1 MDTERVFTSH
11 DSGNESRVNPPFS
24 SSSSSPVR
32 HVCDVRGFR
41 GLGPIT
47 ENKEEKRRGRIPCC
61 LVIVASYQDYSERG
75 KVHNNI
81 PSKSRSS
88 PNRLPH
94 LLKKRGGGGGEDNA
108 PFLERSAR
116 LDISERTSN
125 PLLPRKVRS
134 PLCERIEQA
143 TDRSTV
149 ASIPSIRQGQPH
161 LLETLKASVLFG
173 FQFWSVEDQISLK
186 ICGFPQSTP
195 QLQLVHL
202 PPLPPSLQTCVHK
215 GIVRR
220 QNAQ

>member
-1 MDTERVFTSH
+1 MIIA
-11 DSGNESRVNPPFS
+11 ESTPP
-24 SSSSSPVR
+24 
-32 HVCDVRGFR
+32 
-41 GLGPIT
+41 
-47 ENKEEKRRGRIPCC
+47 
-61 LVIVASYQDYSERG
+61 
-75 KVHNNI
+75 
-81 PSKSRSS
+81 
-88 PNRLPH
+88 
-94 LLKKRGGGGGEDNA
+94 LLKKRGGGGEDNA

-143 TDRSTV
+143 TDRLTV
-149 ASIPSIRQGQPH
+149 ASIPSIRQGQLY

-202 PPLPPSLQTCVHK
+202 PPLPPSRLACTKELYEGRMLNDRESLELLQTSSLT
-215 GIVRR
+215 GTTYEE
-220 QNAQ
+220 